1 MTGDQAPAARPQAR
15 GGPPALEV
23 TPEALTA
30 HAAGLDRIGATVAQ
44 AIGAA
49 GGLRVGGHA
58 YGQLCAAFPA
68 MLEPLHDLAERVLRE
83 AHDALDETAD
93 GVRMAASRYRDVD
106 QRAAESF
113 GQPR

>member
-1 MTGDQAPAARPQAR
+1 MTGDRAPAGGT

-30 HAAGLDRIGATVAQ
+30 HAADLDRIGATVRQ

-49 GGLRVGGHA
+49 GGIRLGGQA
-58 YGQLCAAFPA
+58 YGRLCAAFPV

-83 AHDALDETAD
+83 SHDALDETAH
-93 GVRMAASRYRDVD
+93 GVRTAASRYRDGD
-106 QRAAESF
+106 QRAAERLN
-113 GQPR
+113 PLR